1 MTQPLPSQTDKKYRR
16 TISQRSDMLGDLHKY
31 GVNLDSRE
39 IVLQSHPENA
49 EDGLDYCSANTFIKN
64 LLFLNNLN
72 HFPIVIHQCTC
83 GGEWNYG
90 IAIYD
95 AIVASQ
101 SPTILIAYAH
111 ARSMSSIIPQAAK
124 KRVMMPNADFLVHF
138 GFAGFEGDG
147 RSFVAEG
154 HKVEEI
160 DRRMIDI
167 YAGRCVKGAFFR
179 ERKWTRERVRTY
191 LREQMNTKR
200 EWYMS
205 PVEAIRMGF
214 MDGIFGTPGFRSIK
228 ELVNSVR

>member
-1 MTQPLPSQTDKKYRR
+1 MNLPRR
-16 TISQRSDMLGDLHKY
+16 TIAQRSDLLGDLHKY

-39 IVLQSHPENA
+39 IVLQSNPDG
-49 EDGLDYCSANTFIKN
+49 EDGLDYVSANTFIKN

-72 HFPIVIHQCTC
+72 HFPVIIHQCTC

-95 AIVASQ
+95 AIMASP
-101 SPTILIAYAH
+101 SPTILIAYGH

-124 KRVMMPNADFLVHF
+124 KRIIMPNCDFLIHF
-138 GFAGFEGDG
+138 GGCGFEGDA

-154 HKVEEI
+154 LKADEI

-167 YAGRCVKGAFFR
+167 YSARCVRGPFF
-179 ERKWTRERVRTY
+179 KKYSRERVRKY
-191 LREQMNTKR
+191 LREQMNIRR

-205 PVEAIRMGF
+205 PSEAVHMGF
-214 MDGIFGTPGFRSIK
+214 MDGIYGTPGYRSIK
-228 ELVNSVR
+228 EILKR